1 MASKTRN
8 FLGEYMRGRLAGER
22 GAFLVIFALMLLVIL
37 GFTAL
42 GVEAGR
48 WYLVRAELAKGV
60 DAAALAAAR
69 NISNPCVDNLKLAE
83 EFGVANF
90 YGGYMG
96 TPGLMEGGTV
106 QFTATMTAAD
116 SVQVEGRVH
125 AKAILARIFGFDAI
139 PVRAVSVAQK
149 KDVEIMMILDRSGS
163 MGQPMDKINNL
174 KTAAKNFLSFFV
186 DTQAQ
191 DRVGLISFAATALM
205 DLPLG
210 NNFVAPMTTAINA
223 MTPYGGTNM
232 EEAFELTG
240 GPGGLPDQSTLPA
253 GSLYRQQFVVFFS
266 DGMPTALTDK
276 FKYNNVVYDK
286 AVVSAGGQYY
296 NGVLMANCRPVD
308 YPYMTVNNYLVKPN
322 AKITKQSEWDA
333 PINRYGDKANVTGDG
348 KSASTSACG
357 GETTKWYLFEKNP
370 VPGYT
375 AESCNIPNN
384 YGGPLVRA
392 FCPMARQLTFD
403 NAQVLK
409 NRNVK
414 IYVVGLGTSQQL
426 DENFLKS
433 LSSGQGFA
441 YFTTDPKDLDAIFKK
456 IAKEIKLRLV
466 E

>member
-8 FLGEYMRGRLAGER
+8 ILGECMRGRLAGER

-69 NISNPCVDNLKLAE
+69 NISNPHVNNLTLAE

-116 SVQVEGRVH
+116 KVHVQGTVQ

-149 KDVEIMMILDRSGS
+149 KDVEIMMVLDRSGS
-163 MGQPMDKINNL
+163 MGQPSDKINNL
-174 KTAAKNFLSFFV
+174 KIAAKNFLSFFEE
-186 DTQAQ
+186 TQAQ
-191 DRVGLISFAATALM
+191 DRVGLVSFGYTVSMDRPLGTDFVALM
-205 DLPLG
+205 K
-210 NNFVAPMTTAINA
+210 TAIDGMNA
-223 MTPYGGTNM
+223 FGATNM
-232 EEAFELTG
+232 EEAFVKAG

-253 GSLYRQQFVVFFS
+253 GSLMRQQFVVFFS

-276 FKYNNVVYDK
+276 FKYNDVVYDR
-286 AVVSAGGQYY
+286 AVVYAGSLNCLSTEYDVMDVRTVLLKPDAIVTNDSQLNDGNNRFGNSA
-296 NGVLMANCRPVD
+296 D
-308 YPYMTVNNYLVKPN
+308 T
-322 AKITKQSEWDA
+322 
-333 PINRYGDKANVTGDG
+333 TGDG
-348 KSASTSACG
+348 KSSAASTCG
-357 GETTKWYLFEKNP
+357 KLTTKWYLFEKRT

-375 AESCNIPNN
+375 AEACGIPNR
-384 YGGPLVRA
+384 PLA
-392 FCPMARQLTFD
+392 QYFCETARQLTLD

-414 IYVVGLGTSQQL
+414 IYVVGLGTSLQL

-441 YFTTDPKDLDAIFKK
+441 YFTTDPKELDAIFKR